1 MRNGRVGLKSQ
12 LRTLFECP
20 SNSPTVL
27 PESHLHNAENLN
39 KYITTLIENT
49 YAKMII
55 VQACSYEEFSYN
67 QV

>member
-27 PESHLHNAENLN
+27 PESYLHNAENLN
-39 KYITTLIENT
+39 KYSYITSENT
-49 YAKMII
+49 YDKTVK
-55 VQACSYEEFSYN
+55 VQAGSYEEDFVYN
-67 QV
+67 

>member
-39 KYITTLIENT
+39 KYKTSQNT
-49 YAKMII
+49 QDKI
-55 VQACSYEEFSYN
+55 VTAEACACSYEEGFLYN
-67 QV
+67 